1 MSIEKES
8 MQNISIQNKSTSNQT
23 LDKKNRKLP
32 TPSERGKPMTEEEWD
47 RYFECR
53 KIGSSRNVS
62 VLTYEKDRNYNWLD
76 DQYPHC
82 GYNHSILNTFYSS
95 YFFIPKPTRSVKNR
109 KIYDKPMTREE
120 INALLDKS
128 TKLDSTHM
136 DSPDMEEWI
145 HLMQMMPVTPSA
157 ALALKHVQGFQ
168 ALMEVNLYDAKQA
181 YPDEF

>member
-8 MQNISIQNKSTSNQT
+8 MQNTSIQNKSTSNQT

-47 RYFECR
+47 YYFECR
-53 KIGSSRNVS
+53 K
-62 VLTYEKDRNYNWLD
+62 K
-76 DQYPHC
+76 
-82 GYNHSILNTFYSS
+82 
-95 YFFIPKPTRSVKNR
+95 
-109 KIYDKPMTREE
+109 YDKPMTREE
-120 INALLDKS
+120 INALLAKS
-128 TKLDSTHM
+128 SQLDSTRM
-136 DSPDMEEWI
+136 DSPDLEEWV